1 MFIQW
6 TQAGSNFCVI
16 YKQRTTKIVL
26 TVLRIIS
33 LLSPRLCVTW
43 QELEITRGVA
53 CGQWEGLTAGIDQSE
68 ASSSLW
74 SSPRRCKDIDID
86 ALQCGD
92 WLTKNNLTR
101 AFNKLN
107 KFSQNE
113 TLIKVEASFKPNA
126 NKKTDMKTLIQNEF
140 DAYTTRTNDKPLKK

>member
-1 MFIQW
+1 M
-6 TQAGSNFCVI
+6 
-16 YKQRTTKIVL
+16 
-26 TVLRIIS
+26 
-33 LLSPRLCVTW
+33 
-43 QELEITRGVA
+43 
-53 CGQWEGLTAGIDQSE
+53 AGIDQSE
-68 ASSSLW
+68 ASSTLL

-86 ALQCGD
+86 ALRCGA

-140 DAYTTRTNDKPLKK
+140 DAYTTRTNDKRVK

>member
-1 MFIQW
+1 M
-6 TQAGSNFCVI
+6 
-16 YKQRTTKIVL
+16 
-26 TVLRIIS
+26 
-33 LLSPRLCVTW
+33 
-43 QELEITRGVA
+43 
-53 CGQWEGLTAGIDQSE
+53 AGIDQSE
-68 ASSSLW
+68 ASSTLL

-86 ALQCGD
+86 ALQCGA

-126 NKKTDMKTLIQNEF
+126 NKKTDGGPRSNHRFARSLLSDFES
-140 DAYTTRTNDKPLKK
+140 TNCRPRLRAPKGK